1 MAISKSP
8 QRFIPRRDIVVE
20 TKLPKPEKKN
30 NPSKPSVIPLTQQL
44 QPVQLLLLIFLLW
57 FTIPAFKN
65 GKNRHF
71 KILKRN
77 LKETFNTPDT
87 IIHMLSDVSPY
98 LGLKEQENINTL
110 VGVLEAANILRNIR
124 VGTYQ
129 NPRIL
134 RSMNSSMNVQDKKL
148 GIIKALKP
156 YIPSNNHEIV
166 DKAIQTYNTINKVS
180 ENLVQY
186 TSKTSE
192 NIDRQKIADQIAE
205 TLEIINP
212 LVPPEQQQRLKQ
224 IQNVIKMYGIM
235 ESSQLWEKRNQQESQ
250 QIKTQETSN
259 NSSSQK
265 SESKTKEQKNV
276 TDALKSV
283 LSPEQSQAMEVM
295 MKMAQLLSQKSND
308 YDESKND

>member
-1 MAISKSP
+1 
-8 QRFIPRRDIVVE
+8 
-20 TKLPKPEKKN
+20 
-30 NPSKPSVIPLTQQL
+30 VIPLTQQL